1 MKITKQTTAVL
12 ILLAGLNPYTIAWA
26 SGQHAGGHT
35 HAHAQDA
42 IGKPGTEK
50 QVNRTVEV
58 EMTDAMRFVPAEVA
72 VQKGE
77 TIHFIVRN
85 TGKLRHEF
93 VLGSEKALKDHAEL
107 MKKFPSMQHEES
119 NMVTVE
125 PGQSG
130 DVIWQFSKVG
140 KVPFACLQAG
150 HFDAGMK
157 GLVTV
162 VAGKPHSAP
171 AARSGGFYQSKNSR

>member
-1 MKITKQTTAVL
+1 MKITNQAATVL
-12 ILLAGLNPYTIAWA
+12 LLLAGLNPPTLAWA
-26 SGQHAGGHT
+26 SGQHAGEHV
-35 HAHAQDA
+35 HEPAV
-42 IGKPGTEK
+42 IGKPGVQK
-50 QVNRTVEV
+50 QINRTVNV
-58 EMTDAMRFVPAEVA
+58 EMTDAMRFVPSEVA

-85 TGKLRHEF
+85 SGKLRHEF
-93 VLGSEKALKDHAEL
+93 VLGSEKELKEHAEL

-119 NMVTVE
+119 NMVSVE

-130 DVIWQFSKVG
+130 NVIWQFTRAG

-162 VAGKPHSAP
+162 AAGK
-171 AARSGGFYQSKNSR
+171 AR

>member
-1 MKITKQTTAVL
+1 MKITLHTIAAL
-12 ILLAGLNPYTIAWA
+12 ILSAGLNLAHTVTWA
-26 SGQHAGGHT
+26 GGQHAGGH
-35 HAHAQDA
+35 AHAPDA
-42 IGKPGTEK
+42 IGKPGVAK
-50 QVNRTVEV
+50 QVNRTVNV
-58 EMTDAMRFVPAEVA
+58 EMTDAMRFVPADVT
-72 VQKGE
+72 VQQGE
-77 TIHFIVRN
+77 TIRFIVRN
-85 TGKLRHEF
+85 TGALRHEF
-93 VLGSEKALKDHAEL
+93 VLGSEKALKEHAEL

-130 DVIWQFSKVG
+130 EVLWQFSAAR

-162 VAGKPHSAP
+162 AAGK
-171 AARSGGFYQSKNSR
+171 KK

>member
-1 MKITKQTTAVL
+1 MKSTQHTIAVL
-12 ILLAGLNPYTIAWA
+12 ILSAGLNLAPTVTWA
-26 SGQHAGGHT
+26 GGQHPGG

-42 IGKPGTEK
+42 IGKPGVAK
-50 QVNRTVEV
+50 QVNRTVNV
-58 EMTDAMRFVPAEVA
+58 EMTDAMRFVPANVT
-72 VQKGE
+72 VQQGE
-77 TIHFIVRN
+77 TIRFIVRN
-85 TGKLRHEF
+85 TGALRHEF
-93 VLGSEKALKDHAEL
+93 VLGSEKALKEHAEL

-130 DVIWQFSKVG
+130 EVLWQFSTAG

-157 GLVTV
+157 GLMTV
-162 VAGKPHSAP
+162 AAGK
-171 AARSGGFYQSKNSR
+171 KK